1 MLSLKKNFTMKN
13 HFLIFSILLTSIS
26 CFSQK
31 AEKAAVIETPG
42 MQVFYEGIPI
52 ELKASANGDYKK
64 VSMSVPS
71 PYTAVPGSA
80 GSTITVTCTGIDKK
94 GKSVSL
100 GSKTFL
106 VKKAPK
112 PELVWNG
119 LAAGSKANKSGG
131 VLICRYGDDVP
142 FSPSKGYFTVTQY
155 SIYVKGT
162 EVALS
167 GVGSTISSEHIQIIK
182 GTNEPILI
190 TVQVS
195 GSYNGTVSATFK

>member
-1 MLSLKKNFTMKN
+1 MKN

-26 CFSQK
+26 SFSQK
-31 AEKAAVIETPG
+31 AEKEAVIETPG

-52 ELKASANGDYKK
+52 ELRASANGDYKK

-71 PYTAVPGSA
+71 PYTAAQGMA
-80 GSTITVTCTGIDKK
+80 GSTIIVTCTGLDKK

-131 VLICRYGDDVP
+131 ALMCRYGNDVP
-142 FSPSKGYFTVTQY
+142 FSPSKGHFTVESY
-155 SIYVKGT
+155 YISILGSKST
-162 EVALS
+162 LE
-167 GVGSTISSEHIQIIK
+167 GVGSQISSSHLEILKSIS
-182 GTNEPILI
+182 EPILI
-190 TVQVS
+190 QVKIS

>member
-1 MLSLKKNFTMKN
+1 M
-13 HFLIFSILLTSIS
+13 H
-26 CFSQK
+26 
-31 AEKAAVIETPG
+31 
-42 MQVFYEGIPI
+42 VFYEGIPI

-71 PYTAVPGSA
+71 PYTAAQGMA
-80 GSTITVTCTGIDKK
+80 GNTITVTCTGIDKK

-119 LAAGSKANKSGG
+119 LAAESKANKNGG
-131 VLICRYGDDVP
+131 ALMCRYGNDVP
-142 FSPSKGYFTVTQY
+142 FNPSRGYFTVTQY

-167 GVGSTISSEHIQIIK
+167 GVGSTISSEHLQIIK
-182 GTNEPILI
+182 GTSEPILI
-190 TVQVS
+190 TAQVS

>member
-1 MLSLKKNFTMKN
+1 MKN
-13 HFLIFSILLTSIS
+13 HFLIFSVLLTSIS
-26 CFSQK
+26 SFSQK
-31 AEKAAVIETPG
+31 AEKEAVIETPG
-42 MQVFYEGIPI
+42 MHVFYEGIPI

-71 PYTAVPGSA
+71 PYTAAQGMA
-80 GSTITVTCTGIDKK
+80 GKTITVTCTGIDKK

-119 LAAGSKANKSGG
+119 LVEGETPNKSGG
-131 VLICRYGDDVP
+131 ALMCRYGNNVP

-167 GVGSTISSEHIQIIK
+167 GVGSTISSEHLQIIK
-182 GTNEPILI
+182 GTSEPILI
-190 TVQVS
+190 TAQVS